1 MWRTVSSNF
10 FYRKEHLVLNLLS
23 NAYFTIEKE
32 QKAREMA
39 WWLTVCT
46 VLVEDLI
53 SVPSTQTLCCP
64 SVLSPLCPL

>member
-1 MWRTVSSNF
+1 MWLLSPVIF

-23 NAYFTIEKE
+23 NAYLTIEKE

-39 WWLTVCT
+39 WWLTVCA

-53 SVPSTQTLCCP
+53 SVPSTQTLCWP
-64 SVLSPLCPL
+64 SVISLLCPL